1 MVPYF
6 FCIFS
11 SSVIFPRGFS
21 RIQNI
26 VMNSSNVTGGNLTEI
41 INAQKTL
48 MRRLSQRKAL
58 QLFQQL
64 LRVLV
69 YLEKKSVIHE
79 DIKCK

>member
-11 SSVIFPRGFS
+11 SSVIFPRVFQGY
-21 RIQNI
+21 RI

>member
-1 MVPYF
+1 
-6 FCIFS
+6 
-11 SSVIFPRGFS
+11 
-21 RIQNI
+21 
-26 VMNSSNVTGGNLTEI
+26 MNSSNITGGNLTEI
-41 INAQKTL
+41 INSQKTL